1 MKREDDI
8 LKFWNEK
15 KIFKKTLKSRA
26 GKPFVFYDGP
36 PFATGLPHYGH
47 ILAGTIKDVIPRF
60 ETMRGRSVRREW
72 GWDCHGLP
80 LENIIEQ
87 ELGLK
92 HKRDIEEFGVEKFNE
107 AAKNAVL
114 RYDADWREIVPR
126 TGRFVD
132 MEHPYKTMDASYTES
147 VWWAF
152 KTLYDKKLAYEGYKV
167 MLVCPRCETTLAQSE
182 VALGGYRDTT
192 DISVTV
198 KFELVDEPGTY
209 LLAWTTTPWTLPGN
223 TAIAVNPEIE
233 YVKVNVLDAEERA
246 TKGTISYKKYI
257 LAKNIFDSLY
267 QRNDKDPLKL
277 AFGLVYA
284 HAKKEGEETIKAPQI
299 IDKFNGQKLVGKKY
313 KPPFDYY
320 CNDKNLKN
328 RENGW
333 KVYPADFVTTD
344 TGTGIA
350 HEAPA
355 FGEEDMELAVKFN
368 IPVIQHVGMD
378 GRIKDEVKDFRGLYV
393 KQKGDTQS
401 TDIEILKH
409 LAHSGHLF
417 SKEKI
422 VHPYPVCWRC
432 DTPLINY
439 ATSSWFVKVTDI
451 KNKLLRENKKI
462 NWVPSHM
469 KDGRFGKWLEAA
481 RDWAISRTRFWGAP
495 LPVWR
500 CGECKEIKVIGSL
513 KELQKHVHK
522 SGNTYIAMRH
532 GEAESNVSNH
542 ISSNSRDGVHLTER
556 GREAARAS
564 AKALKRSGISVIYSS
579 DFVRAKETAEIVAEE
594 IGVPLSEI
602 IYDKRL
608 REINTG
614 VFHGKDVK
622 EYHAYFK
629 DYREMFEKRPPE
641 GENLSDLKRRVME
654 FMESVE
660 SSRSDTKILFI
671 SHEYPIWMMSSGA
684 NGFSVSEAIAA
695 KKPEFIKTSET
706 QEISFTLFPHNRDWE
721 LDYHR
726 PYIDEMK
733 LPCSCGGKMERVK
746 DVFDCWFESGS
757 MPYGQFHYPFENK
770 SLFKNN
776 FPADFIAEGLDQTRG
791 WFYSML
797 VLGVALFGET
807 PYRNVIVNGLILGE
821 DGQKMSKKLKNY
833 PDPMEVVEKYGADAL
848 RYYLLSSPV
857 VCGEDIAFSE
867 KGVGEVYR
875 KVVSRLLNVVSF
887 YEMYAHELRFEDSW
901 EKSEN
906 PLDLWIMARL
916 SELTHDIT
924 LGMERYELDI
934 ASRGI
939 EKFID
944 DLSTWYLRRSRER
957 VKGDN
962 KEDKEFALSTTHRV
976 LLTLSK
982 LIAPFMPFAA
992 EEIYQKVRERKGE
1005 ESVHLEEWP
1014 RVQKVSNKSRE
1025 VIENMGKV
1033 REVVSLG
1040 LEERARHG
1048 IKVRQPLRK
1057 LSTTVAF
1064 PDGYQVLVGDEL
1076 NVKEIIWDKN
1086 LTATLVLDT
1095 DISPELKEEGDL
1107 RELIRNVQDLRKNEK
1122 LTPHDFAVLFVDAD
1136 DSSKSFVS
1144 KFEKE
1149 IKKATMMKEIRFE
1162 KTGGE
1167 EVKIG
1172 ELSFKIG
1179 IKK

>member
-1 MKREDDI
+1 MQREDDI
-8 LKFWNEK
+8 LKFWNENQ
-15 KIFKKTLKSRA
+15 IFKKTLESRD

-60 ETMRGRSVRREW
+60 ETMRGRFVRREW

-92 HKRDIEEFGVEKFNE
+92 HKKDIEEFGVEKFNV

-114 RYDADWREIVPR
+114 RFDNDWRKIVPR

-132 MEHPYKTMDASYTES
+132 MEHPYKTMDSSYTES

-152 KTLYDKKLAYEGYKV
+152 KTLHDKKLVYEGYKV

-223 TAIAVNPEIE
+223 TAIAVNPNLD
-233 YVKVNVLDAEERA
+233 YVKVTNNQQHTTDNEKEF
-246 TKGTISYKKYI
+246 YI
-257 LAKNIFDSLY
+257 LAKSRLIDVF
-267 QRNDKDPLKL
+267 K
-277 AFGLVYA
+277 G
-284 HAKKEGEETIKAPQI
+284 KKYEVIAEFKGSE
-299 IDKFNGQKLVGKKY
+299 LVGKKY

-320 CNDKNLKN
+320 INDKNLKN

-333 KVYPADFVTTD
+333 KVWHADFVTTD

-355 FGEEDMELAVKFN
+355 FGEEDMELAVKNN

-401 TDIEILKH
+401 TDIEVLKH
-409 LAHSGHLF
+409 LARTGALF

-439 ATSSWFVKVTDI
+439 ATSSWFVKVTEI
-451 KNKLLRENKKI
+451 KDKLLRENKKI
-462 NWVPSHM
+462 NWVPAHM
-469 KDGRFGKWLEAA
+469 KEGRFGKWLEAA
-481 RDWAISRTRFWGAP
+481 RDWAVSRTRFWGAP

-500 CGECKEIKVIGSL
+500 CEDCKESKVIGSL

-522 SGNTYIAMRH
+522 SGNIYTVMRH

-542 ISSNSRDGVHLTER
+542 VSSDSREQVHLTER
-556 GREAARAS
+556 GREAARIS
-564 AKALKRSGISVIYSS
+564 AKSLKRSGITAIYSS
-579 DFVRAKETAEIVAEE
+579 DFVRARETAEIVAEE
-594 IGVPLSEI
+594 IGIPASEI

-614 VFHGKDVK
+614 IFQGKDVG

-660 SSRSDTKILFI
+660 LSRKDSKILFI
-671 SHEYPIWMMSSGA
+671 SHEYPTWMMSSGA
-684 NGFSVSEAIAA
+684 SGFSVGETIAD
-695 KKPEFIKTSET
+695 KKPEFIKTAGVL
-706 QEISFTLFPHNRDWE
+706 EIPFAPLPHNRDWE

-726 PYIDEMK
+726 PYIDEVK
-733 LPCSCGGKMERVK
+733 LSCQCGGKMERVK

-770 SLFKNN
+770 KEFEKN

-833 PDPMEVVEKYGADAL
+833 PDPMEVIEKYGADSL
-848 RYYLLSSPV
+848 RYYLLFSPV
-857 VCGEDIAFSE
+857 VRGEDIAFSE

-901 EKSEN
+901 EKSKN

-916 SELTHDIT
+916 SELVSEIT
-924 LGMERYELDI
+924 GGMEKYELDT

-944 DLSTWYLRRSRER
+944 DFSTWYLRRSRER
-957 VKGDN
+957 VKGDDR
-962 KEDKEFALSTTHRV
+962 EDKEFSLSTMHRV

-982 LIAPFMPFAA
+982 LIAPFMPFTA
-992 EEIYQKVRERKGE
+992 EEIYQKVRERDGK
-1005 ESVHLEEWP
+1005 ESVHLEDWP
-1014 RVQKVSNKSRE
+1014 KARKIGKE
-1025 VIENMGKV
+1025 IIEKMKNTRYLVELSLAV
-1033 REVVSLG
+1033 RAES
-1040 LEERARHG
+1040 G
-1048 IKVRQPLRK
+1048 IKVRQPLALLT
-1057 LSTTVAF
+1057 LSKEEGEF
-1064 PDGYQVLVGDEL
+1064 FEGLIMDEV
-1076 NVKEIIWDKN
+1076 NVKKILRD
-1086 LTATLVLDT
+1086 TLPKGTVKLDANIT
-1095 DISPELKEEGDL
+1095 PELKEEGDL
-1107 RELIRNVQDLRKNEK
+1107 RELIRNIQDLRKKEK
-1122 LTPHDFAVLFVDAD
+1122 LTPHDLAVLSVDGD
-1136 DSSKSFVS
+1136 DSAKSFVS

-1149 IKKATMMKEIRFE
+1149 IKKATMMKEISFE
-1162 KTGGE
+1162 KIEGE
-1167 EVKIG
+1167 EIKIG
-1172 ELSFKIG
+1172 ELSFKIN